1 MASILKVDTL
11 TGVTTAGS
19 ISVTGEG
26 NSTTTNLQ
34 QGLAKAWI
42 NFNGTGTTIATRD
55 SFNLSSL
62 SDNGTGDYSV
72 TIASAMSNTNYAVI
86 GAVGRNSNDGSM
98 FSNPVGSTANT
109 TTTQRVKGLYQDGG
123 PIDMTQMCSSIL
135 GDLA

>member
-34 QGLAKAWI
+34 QGLAKSWI
-42 NFNGTGTTIATRD
+42 NFNGTGTIATRD
-55 SFNLSSL
+55 SFNISSL
-62 SDNGTGDYSV
+62 SDEGTGNYSV
-72 TIASAMSNTNYAVI
+72 TIASAMGNTNYSVI
-86 GAVGRNSNDGSM
+86 GAVGRNSADGAM
-98 FSNPVGSTANT
+98 FANHIGTNANT
-109 TTTQRVKGLYQDGG
+109 TTTQRVKGLYVDGG
-123 PIDMTQMCSSIL
+123 LIDMTQMCSSLL